1 METKPSILVKIQA
14 ETHFLSRDDGF
25 GVEQGSVGTIANFVT
40 DGWFQI
46 NVEGTGDVL
55 SGRSLAE
62 KGIESVR
69 SNTRSSI
76 TGHQTIV
83 RNTVLQA
90 VQFPAAVTGLDTGLT
105 EVDRDDF
112 THVC

>member
-1 METKPSILVKIQA
+1 M
-14 ETHFLSRDDGF
+14 
-25 GVEQGSVGTIANFVT
+25 EQGSVGTIANFVT

-46 NVEGTGDVL
+46 NVDGTRDVL

-62 KGIESVR
+62 KGIESV
-69 SNTRSSI
+69 SGNTRSSI
-76 TGHQTIV
+76 TGHHTIGP
-83 RNTVLQA
+83 NTMLQA

>member
-1 METKPSILVKIQA
+1 METKHKHFSNIQA

-46 NVEGTGDVL
+46 NVDGTRNVL

-62 KGIESVR
+62 KGIESV
-69 SNTRSSI
+69 SGDTGGFV
-76 TGHQTIV
+76 TGHHTIGPNAV
-83 RNTVLQA
+83 FQA
-90 VQFPAAVTGLDTGLT
+90 VQFPAAVTNLDTSLT

-112 THVC
+112 THV

>member
-1 METKPSILVKIQA
+1 M
-14 ETHFLSRDDGF
+14 
-25 GVEQGSVGTIANFVT
+25 EQGSVGTIANFVT
-40 DGWFQI
+40 DSWFQI
-46 NVEGTGDVL
+46 NVEGTRDVL
-55 SGRSLAE
+55 AGRSLAE
-62 KGIESVR
+62 KGIESVS

-76 TGHQTIV
+76 TGHHTIG